1 MKMSKGDK
9 KLRKGRGGRKESRLE
24 YAKRQ
29 QARAEE
35 EREEEQQEEE
45 ERKVKDENF

>member
-29 QARAEE
+29 QARTEE
-35 EREEEQQEEE
+35 EREAEQEEEE